1 MRLIHLAIALALATA
16 GFADTVT
23 LKSGRVIHGTYLGGT
38 ARQLRVD
45 TGDRVENLD
54 VGDVV
59 RIEFGDFAPAPAPR
73 TSSDEDRPRLRRVQP
88 DSQPTI
94 LRPDND
100 PPPAQAAA
108 RRESVELPAGTNLV
122 VRMIDG
128 VDSETNRVG
137 QTFAASMDEPVILN
151 GETVIPRGAD
161 VVVKLVDA
169 KESGKL
175 AGRAELTLDLM
186 SVKVDGRMVDINTQ
200 SVSRESDS
208 RGQRTAKVAGG
219 GAVLGAIIGGIAG
232 GGKGA
237 VIGAGAGGAA
247 GVGAEEITKGQRVK
261 VPSETRLTFVLDT
274 SIRI

>member
-1 MRLIHLAIALALATA
+1 MRLIHFAIALAIATA

-23 LKSGRVIHGTYLGGT
+23 LRSGRVIHGTYLGGT

-45 TGDRVENLD
+45 TGDRVETLD

-59 RIEFGDFAPAPAPR
+59 RIEFGDFAPAAAPR
-73 TSSDEDRPRLRRVQP
+73 ASSDEDRPRLRRAQP

-94 LRPDND
+94 LRPDSD
-100 PPPAQAAA
+100 PPAAPAAA
-108 RRESVELPAGTNLV
+108 PRASVELPAGTNLV

-128 VDSETNRVG
+128 VDSEVNRVG
-137 QTFAASMDEPVILN
+137 QTFAASMDQPVTMG
-151 GETVIPRGAD
+151 GETIIPRGAD

-175 AGRAELTLDLM
+175 TGTAMLTLDLM

-237 VIGAGAGGAA
+237 VIGAGAGGATGA
-247 GVGAEEITKGQRVK
+247 GVEEVTKGQRVK

>member
-45 TGDRVENLD
+45 TGDRVETLD

-59 RIEFGDFAPAPAPR
+59 RIEFGDFAPAPRA
-73 TSSDEDRPRLRRVQP
+73 SSDEDRPRLRRAQP

-94 LRPDND
+94 LRPDSD
-100 PPPAQAAA
+100 PPPTPAAA
-108 RRESVELPAGTNLV
+108 PREPVELPAGTNLV

-128 VDSETNRVG
+128 VDSEVNRVG
-137 QTFAASMDEPVILN
+137 QTFAASMDQPVTMG
-151 GETVIPRGAD
+151 GETIIPRGAD

-175 AGRAELTLDLM
+175 TGTAVLTLDLM

-219 GAVLGAIIGGIAG
+219 AAAVGAVIGAIAG

-247 GVGAEEITKGQRVK
+247 GAGAEEVTKGQRVK